1 MEEKLLEAFNEM
13 NNTNYHHLSS
23 TKDFDYSPREVLE
36 AYLNYE
42 GIIGYTSKILSAI
55 DIINNIFGTEE

>member
-23 TKDFDYSPREVLE
+23 TKDFGYSPKEVLE
-36 AYLNYE
+36 VYLNYE
-42 GIIGYTSKILSAI
+42 GIFGYTSNILSAI
-55 DIINNIFGTEE
+55 DIINNIFETEE

>member
-13 NNTNYHHLSS
+13 NNTNHHHLSS
-23 TKDFDYSPREVLE
+23 TKDFGYSPREVLE

>member
-23 TKDFDYSPREVLE
+23 TKDFGYSPREVLE

-42 GIIGYTSKILSAI
+42 GIIGYTCKTCTIFFVNSIFILFS
-55 DIINNIFGTEE
+55 